1 MLRKAVAV
9 RWGPGSARGCGA
21 ARQGSVGSRHLAQT
35 GFPAARRTPVVAV
48 ALVVSVVILRGV
60 LDPLWTAATRH
71 PFLDAVREG
80 TITDLAFDRWLGQDA
95 LFVGDLLTFQARLLA
110 RAPRPAQAMLAGG
123 CVALVAELDWFEV
136 QAARRGI
143 DLGQPALPATLAY
156 GELLLRLDAAP
167 YDVAVTA
174 LWVLE
179 RVYLLAWASAASSTS
194 PFGEFVEHWA
204 APGFAGYVD
213 ALGELAILDGQDDL
227 VGDVLSHE
235 VAFWDMALA

>member
-1 MLRKAVAV
+1 MLNA
-9 RWGPGSARGCGA
+9 
-21 ARQGSVGSRHLAQT
+21 
-35 GFPAARRTPVVAV
+35 
-48 ALVVSVVILRGV
+48 
-60 LDPLWTAATRH
+60 LWTAATRH

-80 TITDLAFDRWLGQDA
+80 TIRDLAFDRWLGQDA

-110 RAPRPAQAMLAGG
+110 RAPRPAQAVLAGG
-123 CVALVAELDWFEV
+123 CLALVEELDWFEV
-136 QAARRGI
+136 QAARRGL

-156 GELLLRLDAAP
+156 GELLRRLDAKP
-167 YDVAVTA
+167 YEAAVTA

-194 PFGEFVEHWA
+194 PFREFVEHWA
-204 APGFAGYVD
+204 APGFEGYVD

-235 VAFWDMALA
+235 VAFWDMALP

>member
-1 MLRKAVAV
+1 MLDR
-9 RWGPGSARGCGA
+9 
-21 ARQGSVGSRHLAQT
+21 
-35 GFPAARRTPVVAV
+35 
-48 ALVVSVVILRGV
+48 
-60 LDPLWTAATRH
+60 LWTAATRH

-80 TITDLAFDRWLGQDA
+80 TITDSAFDRWLGQDA

-110 RAPRPAQAMLAGG
+110 RAPRPAQAVLAGG

-179 RVYLLAWASAASSTS
+179 RVYLLAWASAASMSTS
-194 PFGEFVEHWA
+194 PFGEFVEHWT

-213 ALGELAILDGQDDL
+213 ALGELAILDGHDEL

-235 VAFWDMALA
+235 VAFWDMAVV

>member
-1 MLRKAVAV
+1 M
-9 RWGPGSARGCGA
+9 
-21 ARQGSVGSRHLAQT
+21 
-35 GFPAARRTPVVAV
+35 
-48 ALVVSVVILRGV
+48 
-60 LDPLWTAATRH
+60 WTAATRH

-95 LFVGDLLTFQARLLA
+95 VFVGDLLTFQARLLA
-110 RAPRPAQAMLAGG
+110 RAPRPAQGVLAGG

-156 GELLLRLDAAP
+156 NELLGRLDGAP
-167 YDVAVTA
+167 YVVAVTA

-179 RVYLLAWASAASSTS
+179 RVYLLAWASAASKTS
-194 PFGEFVEHWA
+194 PFGEFVEHWT

-227 VGDVLSHE
+227 VGDPGLHRVPAHDRRSGRVGHGVRGHRSVHGALR
-235 VAFWDMALA
+235 MAWRGAGRERGGTVRAVGADLR